1 MLNKLPDELIRK
13 IYKYVYSYVINQIN
27 FIKSKSEELSEVPWN
42 HNGIQST
49 GLLEKMRGYNKDF
62 KKLASDKG
70 SIMLAEKFDPMLTYG
85 LKNTN
90 QVYKNPNLCNIYNY
104 LTSKSGLM
112 RYYVF
117 SDYRRLARLDN
128 PVINYV

>member
-1 MLNKLPDELIRK
+1 MLNHLPEEIIRE
-13 IYKYVYSYVINQIN
+13 IYKYVYADVINQIN

-42 HNGIQST
+42 NSSNQST
-49 GLLEKMRGYNKDF
+49 GLLEKMIGYNKDF
-62 KKLASDKG
+62 NKLASDKG
-70 SIMLAEKFDPMLTYG
+70 SIMLTEKFDPMLTYG

-117 SDYRRLARLDN
+117 SDYTKLARLDN
-128 PVINYV
+128 PLINYV

>member
-13 IYKYVYSYVINQIN
+13 IYKYVYSDVINQIN

-117 SDYRRLARLDN
+117 QIIEDWLD
-128 PVINYV
+128 